1 MLTLASKD
9 IIFGAHA
16 RELRMVIITLGAT
29 PTTVYKKFEQ
39 VLPGN
44 LGTTTWGAAWT
55 FAGRVYFGNNGNG
68 SQGGGIY
75 ECTPNNGNWETTG
88 GVTCSLVVLD
98 QALNDRNDGLNCL
111 PAMTGA
117 NPLAPFP

>member
-1 MLTLASKD
+1 MICTQ
-9 IIFGAHA
+9 
-16 RELRMVIITLGAT
+16 AT
-29 PTTVYKKFEQ
+29 PATVYKKFEQ

-44 LGTTTWGAAWT
+44 LGTSTWGAAWT
-55 FAGRVYFGNNGNG
+55 FAGRVYFGNNGDG
-68 SQGGGIY
+68 SKGGGIY